1 MDKQEKVT
9 DNKLIHDLFNIVQ
22 EEIKK
27 TLNENGSKKKDIV
40 PKYVTLGLDIG
51 TQYCYAGYIYENK
64 FNSFLPDV
72 IDTAGY
78 GVPSEIAYMHNAGTN
93 EDEYLYGIKA
103 TEKINSQT
111 NGSVS
116 IRDANDGKGYYLW
129 QESIK
134 TLIREKKESYPVFD
148 SDRASKEFNVINNLK
163 GFLSHF
169 FTFVNYNDL
178 KEKNIKINKIV
189 LAYPNVEESGDNYQ
203 KTLKKALN
211 AVIVSLKDKKR
222 YFEIQSANDGNKF
235 IDIQIKCEGS
245 LAVNAIVEKFGKPN
259 VGDSFMTVDVGGG
272 TIDYAY
278 LQVNSG
284 NNGAEPIVAPISKV
298 DWAIKEQI
306 DDKLLR
312 DWLMYP
318 TPEDKTNLKKWYF
331 SKNERKGLGVIQYK
345 DADGKPQSCKEE
357 CNACQRHDTI
367 MDTYTGDL
375 TTNMK
380 YAIEELLRLQSPYP
394 FSQPQNVCLL
404 GGGSHMIFIQN
415 ALKAALQKV
424 YGEDNEIK
432 LYTITKTNRKEKDY
446 SAIYNDDN
454 KITTANFLAYAAAL
468 FGEQQRMSGEKNK
481 SIGAGG
487 GGGQNESANVYSAEW
502 ISRCVSELD
511 TATYVFEVNP
521 KDNIKRYIMLPE
533 RKYNDQN
540 AYILVPTPIVITAN
554 GQNIYNNIK
563 ILLRKEAASNKS
575 EKYIEVSESDLQG
588 LSCQN
593 IGPETIP
600 NGKAF
605 AVGIKF
611 SNNYLNSDDDKKL
624 QIYLYQTVLHDK
636 EHVVLP
642 NDGEKP
648 YFAEGELTEER
659 KRQLGNAD
667 YDFELTFKEFMD
679 RSGQN
684 LKC

>member
-1 MDKQEKVT
+1 MDEQEKMTEKAGVFQT
-9 DNKLIHDLFNIVQ
+9 PKRENFNIVQ
-22 EEIKK
+22 KFEEILKGGNDGK
-27 TLNENGSKKKDIV
+27 QQ
-40 PKYVTLGLDIG
+40 VTLGLDFG
-51 TQYCYAGYIYENK
+51 TQYCYAGYIYKNE
-64 FNSFLPDV
+64 FNSFLPNAQ
-72 IDTAGY
+72 DTARY
-78 GVPSEIAYMHNAGTN
+78 GVPTAIAYKNTGVPETT
-93 EDEYLYGIKA
+93 YLYGIGA
-103 TEKINSQT
+103 TNEINQQGSGSIKQATAGEK
-111 NGSVS
+111 
-116 IRDANDGKGYYLW
+116 YYLW

-134 TLIREKKESYPVFD
+134 TLVRENERQYTPTDSTGERITFD
-148 SDRASKEFNVINNLK
+148 VIYNLQ

-169 FTFVNYNDL
+169 FTSVDYNDL
-178 KEKNIKINKIV
+178 KKKNIKINKIV
-189 LAYPNVEESGDNYQ
+189 LAYPNIAKDIDYQ
-203 KTLKKALN
+203 GLLKKALN
-211 AVIVSLKDKKR
+211 DVIVSLKDGKEK
-222 YFEIQSANDGNKF
+222 YFEIQSANDGKKF
-235 IDIQIKCEGS
+235 IDIQIKSEGS
-245 LAVNAIVEKFGKPN
+245 LAVNAIVKKFKEAN
-259 VGDSFMTVDVGGG
+259 VGDSGGSFMTVDVGGG

-278 LQVNSG
+278 FNSG
-284 NNGAEPIVAPISKV
+284 EEEDLTKAISKD
-298 DWAIKEQI
+298 DWAIKAKI

-318 TPEDKTNLKKWYF
+318 TPENKTNLKKWYF

-357 CNACQRHDTI
+357 CNACKEHDTI

-380 YAIEELLRLQSPYP
+380 RAIEELLRLQSPYP
-394 FSQPQNVCLL
+394 FSPPQNVCLL

-424 YGEDNEIK
+424 YGENNEIK
-432 LYTITKTNRKEKDY
+432 LYTITKTNRKEEDY
-446 SAIYNDDN
+446 DAIYQDDD

-481 SIGAGG
+481 SIGAGS
-487 GGGQNESANVYSAEW
+487 GGGQNESADVYSGIW
-502 ISRCVSELD
+502 ISRPVSELD
-511 TATYVFEVNP
+511 TATYVFEVNL
-521 KDNIKRYIMLPE
+521 KDETKRYIMLPE
-533 RKYNDQN
+533 RKYNNQD
-540 AYILVPTPIVITAN
+540 AYILVPTPIVISKN

-563 ILLRKEAASNKS
+563 ILLGENVAKTRSGE
-575 EKYIEVSESDLQG
+575 YIEVSEGDLKG

-600 NGKAF
+600 DGKAF

-611 SNNYLNSDDDKKL
+611 SNNYSNSDDKKL
-624 QIYLYQTVLHDK
+624 QIYLYQAVLHDE

-659 KRQLGNAD
+659 KRQLKDAD
-667 YDFELTFKEFMD
+667 YDFNLTFKKFME